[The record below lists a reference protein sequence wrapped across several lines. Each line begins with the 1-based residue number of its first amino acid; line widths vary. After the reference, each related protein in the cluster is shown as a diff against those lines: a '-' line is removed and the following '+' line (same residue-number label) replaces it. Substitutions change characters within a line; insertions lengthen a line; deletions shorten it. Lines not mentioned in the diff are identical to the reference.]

1 MKWILFLLAMIASP
15 VMATVEKGVD
25 ANFGSVFASLA
36 VVIVVIFIAATLF
49 KKTHLIK
56 HFTGQ
61 DIKMVAHLSV
71 GRNEKIFVVQV
82 GEQQYLLGASAS
94 QINLLDKLDKPL
106 EVKQGAP
113 ANFAQS
119 FSGMMKK

>member
-1 MKWILFLLAMIASP
+1 MKWTLILLAMIAGP
-15 VMATVEKGVD
+15 AMATVEKSVD

-36 VVIVVIFIAATLF
+36 VVIVVIFVAASLF
-49 KKTHLIK
+49 KKTHLMK
-56 HFTGQ
+56 HFAGQ

-94 QINLLDKLDKPL
+94 QINLLDKLEQPL
-106 EVKQGAP
+106 EVKPGAS
-113 ANFAQS
+113 ANFVQP